1 MGDLLRL
8 VRAHNLV
15 VAAAGVLAG
24 GWVALGAVAVPRLL
38 GFAALAAV
46 GFGAAGNVLNDL
58 RDVAADRV
66 NRPAGDRPVAAG
78 RVRRETAHL
87 VVGVGVFVGLVA
99 AALVSGTALLVGLA
113 AFAVIALY
121 SPLLKPSGFPGN
133 VAIAAVAGLPLW
145 YGALAVGRPAAGVV
159 PWVLAAW
166 IHLVREIVKDI
177 EDESGDRVAG
187 RRTLPI
193 RWGARRTGVLAA
205 VLALAFVPL
214 SLALPVAAH
223 YGGGY
228 YAVAVISQLAV
239 LAAASRLFVGRTERL
254 SRLLKGA
261 MVVGLVALVLGR
273 VA

>member
-1 MGDLLRL
+1 VTDLLRL

-66 NRPAGDRPVAAG
+66 NRPAGERPMAAG
-78 RVRRETAHL
+78 RIRRETAHL
-87 VVGVGVFVGLVA
+87 VVGAGVFVGTVA

-113 AFAVIALY
+113 AFAVIAVY
-121 SPLLKPSGFPGN
+121 SPFLKPSGFPGN

-145 YGALAVGRPAAGVV
+145 YGALAVGSPAAGVV

-193 RWGARRTGVLAA
+193 RWGLRRTALLAA

-228 YAVAVISQLAV
+228 YAVAVIAQLAV
-239 LAAASRLFVGRTERL
+239 LAAASRLFVGKTERL

>member
-8 VRAHNLV
+8 VRGHNLV

>member
-1 MGDLLRL
+1 MTDLLRL
-8 VRAHNLV
+8 VRASNLV

-46 GFGAAGNVLNDL
+46 GFGAAGNALNDL

-66 NRPAGDRPVAAG
+66 NRPAGERPVAAG
-78 RVRRETAHL
+78 RMGRETAHL
-87 VVGVGVFVGLVA
+87 VVGIGVFVGVVA
-99 AALVSGTALLVGLA
+99 AALVSGTALVVGLV
-113 AFAVIALY
+113 AFAVIVVY
-121 SPLLKPSGFPGN
+121 SPLLKPSGVPGN
-133 VAIAAVAGLPLW
+133 VAIAVVAGLPLW
-145 YGALAVGRPAAGVV
+145 YGALAVGSPAAGVV

-193 RWGARRTGVLAA
+193 RWGARRAGLLAA

-214 SLALPVAAH
+214 SLVLPVAAH

>member
-1 MGDLLRL
+1 VADLLRL
-8 VRAHNLV
+8 VRVHNLV

-24 GWVALGAVAVPRLL
+24 GWVALGVVAVPRLL
-38 GFAALAAV
+38 GCAALAAV

-66 NRPAGDRPVAAG
+66 NRPAGERPVAAG
-78 RVRRETAHL
+78 RIRRETAHF
-87 VVGVGVFVGLVA
+87 VVGTGVFVGVVA

-113 AFAVIALY
+113 AFTVIALY

-145 YGALAVGRPAAGVV
+145 YGALAAGRPAAGVV

-193 RWGARRTGVLAA
+193 RWGARRAGVLAA

-228 YAVAVISQLAV
+228 YAVAVIAQLAV
-239 LAAASRLFVGRTERL
+239 LAAASRLFVGKTERL